1 MNEFSSRAADNG
13 EGGNEEPDDLIEVEG
28 SDDAEEHGVSLED
41 EAAVAEGNPAPG
53 SEKHTEELEQK
64 LKAEHDRLL
73 RTAAD
78 LDNLRKRSRREMEE
92 ARLRGRTDVL
102 AELLPALDSIDM
114 ALGAARPEGE
124 AAPIVEG
131 MEMVRRQF
139 LSSMEKF
146 GLRTVETEKKAFDP
160 AFHEA
165 VSQLPSEEVPA
176 GGVIEE
182 LRRGY
187 TLGDRLLRAAM
198 VVVSSGPPAED
209 ATDSEPDEGS
219 EGEGEDG

>member
-1 MNEFSSRAADNG
+1 MNEFSSRSADSGEDGTEDRDVVRNDENVGEEDVSSGHEDAA
-13 EGGNEEPDDLIEVEG
+13 
-28 SDDAEEHGVSLED
+28 AEEAPSLGAED
-41 EAAVAEGNPAPG
+41 RVAELERKL
-53 SEKHTEELEQK
+53 SE
-64 LKAEHDRLL
+64 EHDRLL

-78 LDNLRKRSRREMEE
+78 LDNFRKRSRREVEE
-92 ARLRGRTDVL
+92 ARFRGRTDVL

-114 ALGAARPEGE
+114 ALGSAQPEGE

-131 MEMVRRQF
+131 MEMVRKQF

-146 GLRTVETEKKAFDP
+146 GLRPVESGGRSFDP

-165 VSQLPSEEVPA
+165 VSHVPSEDVPA
-176 GGVIEE
+176 GGIIEE

-198 VVVSSGPPAED
+198 VVVSSGPPQGDRAE
-209 ATDSEPDEGS
+209 SDEDGGS
-219 EGEGEDG
+219 EREGEDG